1 MVVFSGDIYC
11 GIHCLQYSMMFGEW
25 GTVGEVGGFVTKIKR
40 KVEMEG
46 DSDLKR
52 QREDRQGLM

>member
-11 GIHCLQYSMMFGEW
+11 GIHCGIHCLQYSTMFGEW
-25 GTVGEVGGFVTKIKR
+25 GTVGEGGRFVTKIKR
-40 KVEMEG
+40 KVEMEE

-52 QREDRQGLM
+52 ERERG